1 MVACRRVGRVYC
13 FQSPSATIDYRP
25 THFVTIDEHLSRKLK
40 AIDTF
45 GTQAGVRDYLE
56 PGLISSTARYWS
68 RYCGGN
74 HAEPFEV
81 IRDRAGGLPVRS
93 AGASLVAP

>member
-1 MVACRRVGRVYC
+1 M
-13 FQSPSATIDYRP
+13 
-25 THFVTIDEHLSRKLK
+25 TIDEHLSRKLK

-74 HAEPFEV
+74 HAEPYTV
-81 IRDRAGGLPVRS
+81 PRQSLPSPKLPQGAPLLLVRAHSKRRWGRCGV
-93 AGASLVAP
+93 LVTRRVTWIYVTRRH

>member
-1 MVACRRVGRVYC
+1 M
-13 FQSPSATIDYRP
+13 TID
-25 THFVTIDEHLSRKLK
+25 DHLSRKLK

-45 GTQAGVRDYLE
+45 GTQVGMRDYLE

-68 RYCGGN
+68 RYCGGY

-81 IRDRAGGLPVRS
+81 IRDRAGGLPVRP
-93 AGASLVAP
+93 AGASMVTP